1 MTTSEIYDPAEKGRI
16 EKALRLGMADGET
29 EIQKTVC
36 VVDLDDDGGMSA
48 DTIEVQGLSND
59 HGWLVICRVDAE
71 KFNFGPESTF
81 YHRVLRIVK
90 KGQCSHS
97 NVSPDKFPEE

>member
-1 MTTSEIYDPAEKGRI
+1 MTDGEVFDPVEKGKK
-16 EKALRLGMADGET
+16 EKEWRLGMADVGT
-29 EIQKTVC
+29 EIQRTVC

-48 DTIEVQGLSND
+48 DTIEVQGLSKD
-59 HGWLVICRVDAE
+59 HGWLVICRVDAG

-81 YHRVLRIVK
+81 YHRVLRVVK
-90 KGQCSHS
+90 KGQCSHL